1 MPKTTARARAYKTL
15 DLHGLDALLHALV
28 EQNYRLIGPRVREGV
43 IVYDDIAGVDDL
55 PAGAFDEQD
64 TATYRLIKTDKPSL
78 FGYTISPQSWKR
90 YLFPPEVK
98 LWQADRTGSS
108 ITIGTNS
115 DDPGERT
122 KPFAF
127 IGVRPCEVRA
137 IAIQDRVFINQTYA
151 DPVYKS
157 RREDAFIL
165 AVNCT
170 RPGKTCFCASMDAGP
185 QVTDGCDLALTE
197 VLDEDRHYFVVEVHS
212 DRGAAIM
219 EGIPQRNTSAEE
231 QKNASGLLH
240 ADAHNMRR
248 AVKNKGLRDL
258 LNHSHD
264 HPQWD
269 SVASR
274 CLSCAN
280 CTMVCPTCFCS
291 TVEDVTDL
299 SGDHAERWRKWDSC
313 FMLDSSYIFG
323 GSVRATSKSRYRQWL
338 THKMA
343 TWNDQFDSMGCVG
356 CGRCI
361 AWCPA
366 GIDITAEIRAIQ
378 ESEPADAT
386 RKK

>member
-1 MPKTTARARAYKTL
+1 MPKTAARARAYKTL
-15 DLHGLDALLHALV
+15 ELHGLDALLHALAL
-28 EQNYRLIGPRVREGV
+28 QNYRLIGPRVLDNV
-43 IVYDDIAGVDDL
+43 IVYDDIAGVADL
-55 PAGAFDEQD
+55 PAGYIDEQD
-64 TATYRLIKTDKPSL
+64 ASAYRLIKTDSPSL
-78 FGYTISPQSWKR
+78 FGFTISPQSWKR
-90 YLFPPEVK
+90 YLFPPELK
-98 LWQADRTGSS
+98 LWQADHTDTG
-108 ITIGTNS
+108 IEIRHT
-115 DDPGERT
+115 DGEARHPVQ
-122 KPFAF
+122 PFAF
-127 IGVRPCEVRA
+127 IGVRPCELRA
-137 IAIQDRVFINQTYA
+137 IAIQDRVFMGQDYV
-151 DPVYKS
+151 DPEYKS
-157 RREDAFIL
+157 RRESAFIV

-170 RPGKTCFCASMDAGP
+170 RPGKTCFCASMDTGP

-219 EGIPQRNTSAEE
+219 KGIPQRSTTAEE
-231 QKNASGLLH
+231 QKNASSLLH
-240 ADAHNMRR
+240 AAAQHMGRE
-248 AVKNKGLRDL
+248 VKTKGLKDL
-258 LNHSHD
+258 LYRSHD

-323 GSVRATSKSRYRQWL
+323 GSVRASSKSRYRQWL
-338 THKMA
+338 MHKMA

-361 AWCPA
+361 TWCPA

-378 ESEPADAT
+378 ESELADAART
-386 RKK
+386 K